1 MCDLCKRIALF
12 IECVKM
18 GKYSLFKQNTTQ
30 MEMKNSALLLDRNQ
44 SLTKFAFIER
54 TTGNMHLKNF
64 KNKNYSCNLIELPY
78 FHYIVGAVSQRNSL
92 ELRDYSQLQFIS
104 IFYLNTNWTYFS
116 RHQLETM

>member
-44 SLTKFAFIER
+44 NLTKSAFIEW
-54 TTGNMHLKNF
+54 TTENMHLKSLQ
-64 KNKNYSCNLIELPY
+64 NKNFSCNLIELPF
-78 FHYIVGAVSQRNSL
+78 FHYIVGAVSQSNSL
-92 ELRDYSQLQFIS
+92 E
-104 IFYLNTNWTYFS
+104 
-116 RHQLETM
+116 